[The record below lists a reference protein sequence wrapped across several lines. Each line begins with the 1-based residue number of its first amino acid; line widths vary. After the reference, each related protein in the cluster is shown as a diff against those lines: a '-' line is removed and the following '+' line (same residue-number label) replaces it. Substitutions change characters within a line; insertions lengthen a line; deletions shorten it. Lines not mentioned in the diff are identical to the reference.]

1 MRNSSRLSH
10 VYCQTMQGFVVNL
23 FESCFG
29 WYIVQAPADALA
41 YTKHV
46 WLRNH
51 QSISI
56 GGPKNIK
63 FQGYK
68 SVPLRLIW
76 SNLTEFLTC
85 LHAIKANWTTYTNKL
100 TSWLFASH
108 FYRPLEN
115 PLNIYFPTIF
125 PVEWNEKWE
134 MMKSSGWC
142 EMHDEKRYTN
152 YSWWKMLFGDKY

>member
-10 VYCQTMQGFVVNL
+10 VYCQTMQGFVVNFFWKL
-23 FESCFG
+23 FRVIYCTILDWCYSI
-29 WYIVQAPADALA
+29 YSI
-41 YTKHV
+41 YV

-76 SNLTEFLTC
+76 SKLTEFLTC

-115 PLNIYFPTIF
+115 PLNINIPTIF
-125 PVEWNEKWE
+125 PVEWNVKWE
-134 MMKSSGWC
+134 MGD
-142 EMHDEKRYTN
+142 DEK
-152 YSWWKMLFGDKY
+152 F